1 MDFTFGIIT
10 YEGADDYINI
20 IIESIEKEEIPNYEI
35 IVVGDYQGTRENTKV
50 IPFDETVKAGWITRK
65 KNIITENAKN
75 DIIVYSHDYIKLNRG
90 FYNGWKSFGDDWDIA
105 MNVIENTDG
114 SRYRDWCVWDDPV
127 YGEGRLIAE
136 PWCAEGKFFKG
147 RAFLPP
153 YSYTNTKCMCI
164 SGAYWLAKKHV
175 MQSEPL
181 DENLLQSQGEDI
193 EWSKRA
199 IPKYKYTMNTNA
211 SVRLLKHHDQPFP
224 MFNP

>member
-35 IVVGDYQGTRENTKV
+35 IVVGDYQETRENTKV

-114 SRYRDWCVWDDPV
+114 SRYRDW
-127 YGEGRLIAE
+127 
-136 PWCAEGKFFKG
+136 
-147 RAFLPP
+147 
-153 YSYTNTKCMCI
+153 
-164 SGAYWLAKKHV
+164 
-175 MQSEPL
+175 
-181 DENLLQSQGEDI
+181 
-193 EWSKRA
+193 
-199 IPKYKYTMNTNA
+199 
-211 SVRLLKHHDQPFP
+211 
-224 MFNP
+224 